1 MELLST
7 YQSKWKSQEKKNW
20 NRICFVCHVL
30 KNLFAHVFVAVII
43 NAICFVEIYICNRW
57 WWMKLLMTKLNQLA
71 IIFLFLFVNKFN
83 FVTNAQ
89 KLIMFQF
96 SLHRKSW
103 WNSFASIQ
111 FHYCSILQLSH
122 HCVCVNGESCKREIG
137 KLKVSGTQFKMV
149 VVLVNLLYYI

>member
-1 MELLST
+1 MEI
-7 YQSKWKSQEKKNW
+7 WKNW

-30 KNLFAHVFVAVII
+30 KNLFVHVFVAVII

-71 IIFLFLFVNKFN
+71 IISLFWFVNKFN

-103 WNSFASIQ
+103 WNPFESIQ
-111 FHYCSILQLSH
+111 FHCCSILQLSH
-122 HCVCVNGESCKREIG
+122 HCVCAWMVNRVNEKSVNWKFRGRNSRWWWCWSICCII
-137 KLKVSGTQFKMV
+137 FKKMFR
-149 VVLVNLLYYI
+149 